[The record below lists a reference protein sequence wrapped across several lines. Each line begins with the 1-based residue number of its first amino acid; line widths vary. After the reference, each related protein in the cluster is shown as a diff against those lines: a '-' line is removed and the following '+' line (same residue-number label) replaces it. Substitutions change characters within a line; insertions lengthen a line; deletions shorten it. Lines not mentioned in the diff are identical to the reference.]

1 MKKLTTS
8 FLILLMFG
16 LFAKAQVSSFMY
28 VKVAPENQAEFER
41 LETTY
46 WSQVAKKGI
55 DDGKMIAWGLM
66 KKVGIAGS
74 DANYILVNIFENFQD
89 ASNAMSIWD
98 PSLVNMELKDIDTNN
113 IKETLALHYYQ
124 IEDVIE
130 GPSKFNIHN
139 YATPKNLAGF
149 VEENLNLWKPLI
161 QDNIKKNRTKQTNWG
176 IGTRVYPKGS
186 DAGFSVFTRDGFES
200 LADAMEALSFKANYP
215 AFLNDVLEKTKMN
228 EYNPNGF
235 QHQII
240 YENIKWVN

>member
-16 LFAKAQVSSFMY
+16 LFANAQVSSFMY

-66 KKVGIAGS
+66 RKVGIAGS
-74 DANYILVNIFENFQD
+74 DANYIVVNIFKNFQD

-98 PSLVNMELKDIDTNN
+98 PSLIQMELKDIDTNN
-113 IKETLALHYYQ
+113 LKETLALHYYQ

-130 GPSKFNIHN
+130 
-139 YATPKNLAGF
+139 
-149 VEENLNLWKPLI
+149 VEN
-161 QDNIKKNRTKQTNWG
+161 
-176 IGTRVYPKGS
+176 
-186 DAGFSVFTRDGFES
+186 FER
-200 LADAMEALSFKANYP
+200 EEI
-215 AFLNDVLEKTKMN
+215 V
-228 EYNPNGF
+228 
-235 QHQII
+235 
-240 YENIKWVN
+240 

>member
-8 FLILLMFG
+8 FIILLMFG

-46 WSQVAKKGI
+46 GSQVAKKGI

-113 IKETLALHYYQ
+113 IKETLAVHYYQ
-124 IEDVIE
+124 REDVIE

-161 QDNIKKNRTKQTNWG
+161 QDNIKKNITKQTNWG

>member
-1 MKKLTTS
+1 MKKLSNS
-8 FLILLMFG
+8 FLILLMFS
-16 LFAKAQVSSFMY
+16 LFANAQVSSFMY

-66 KKVGIAGS
+66 IAGS

-98 PSLVNMELKDIDTNN
+98 PSLIQMELKDIDTNN
-113 IKETLALHYYQ
+113 LKETLALHYYQ

-130 GPSKFNIHN
+130 GPSKYNIHN
-139 YATPKNLAGF
+139 YATPKNLVGF

-161 QDNIKKNRTKQTNWG
+161 KDNIKKNRTKQTNWG

-200 LADAMEALSFKANYP
+200 LADAMEALSFKPNYP
-215 AFLNDVLEKTKMN
+215 AFFNDVMGKTKMN

>member
-1 MKKLTTS
+1 MKKAINT
-8 FLILLMFG
+8 FLIILMFN
-16 LFAKAQVSSFMY
+16 LVANAQVSSFMY

-55 DDGKMIAWGLM
+55 DEGKMIAWGLM
-66 KKVGIAGS
+66 RKVGMAGS

-89 ASNAMSIWD
+89 ASNAMSIYD
-98 PSLVNMELKDIDTNN
+98 PSVIDMEWKDIDTNN

-161 QDNIKKNRTKQTNWG
+161 QDNIKKKRTKQTNWG
-176 IGTRVYPKGS
+176 IGTKVYPKGS
-186 DAGFSVFTRDGFES
+186 DAGFSVFTRDGYET
-200 LADAMEALSFKANYP
+200 LADAMEALSFKATYP
-215 AFLNDVLEKTKMN
+215 DFFNDVMGKTKMN

-240 YENIKWVN
+240 FENIKWVN